1 MQCVSIRLFHLQKLQ
16 LTSSKSQL
24 AEFKIYKAKIQFY
37 FTRMN
42 NFIIESLLLGLST
55 GTFCTMYCAP
65 VLIPFLFGHKNPAFK
80 KNSALLSVFLA
91 GRFLMYLALGAAL
104 GYAGL
109 LASDFFDPVLARY
122 LSYAAYIFCGTILLI
137 SSLGPRFP
145 WKKNT
150 SENSKDTPA
159 KTSCKSKKCLVKI
172 LTAIQKDWVTAIL
185 AGFATGL
192 HICPPLWAAIARSIF
207 GGYGIPGL
215 FYLVFFYAGTLPFF
229 IPLLF
234 VPFVSR
240 AFSILRRIA
249 QITQLL
255 LAVYFIVFAG
265 IMQIFF

>member
-24 AEFKIYKAKIQFY
+24 AEFKIYKAKLQFY

-55 GTFCTMYCAP
+55 GTYCTMYCAP
-65 VLIPFLFGHKNPAFK
+65 VLIPFLFGHENPAFK
-80 KNSALLSVFLA
+80 KNTTLLSVFLA
-91 GRFLMYLALGAAL
+91 GRFLMYLVLGAAL
-104 GYAGL
+104 GCAGL
-109 LASDFFDPVLARY
+109 LASNFFDPVLARY
-122 LSYAAYIFCGTILLI
+122 LSYAAYIFCGTVLLI

-145 WKKNT
+145 WKKNIT
-150 SENSKDTPA
+150 EDSEKLQNTK
-159 KTSCKSKKCLVKI
+159 SCKTKNCMVKI
-172 LTAIQKDWVTAIL
+172 LTTIQKDWFTAL
-185 AGFATGL
+185 MAGFATGL

-215 FYLVFFYAGTLPFF
+215 FYLMFFYAGTLPFF

-234 VPFVSR
+234 VPFISR
-240 AFSILRRIA
+240 AFSILKRIA

-255 LAVYFIVFAG
+255 LVVYFIVFAG